1 MTRDWDYVA
10 PHMIG
15 VSNYSLG
22 SKQGAPGRPRLE
34 SSNSVLVR
42 NRDRLGYQVIGGSE
56 SEYYR
61 EKEFLRDFIA
71 EIGIDPDA
79 GRGVITFYE
88 LPLGSLMGVPGARD
102 APLKTIRSK
111 RLDEFGLPGEG
122 VAGGRL
128 S

>member
-1 MTRDWDYVA
+1 
-10 PHMIG
+10 MIG
-15 VSNYSLG
+15 VSNHSPG

-42 NRDRLGYQVIGGSE
+42 NRDRLVAQVIGGSE

-61 EKEFLRDFIA
+61 EKGVLRGFIA

-88 LPLGSLMGVPGARD
+88 LPVSSLMMVPGAR
-102 APLKTIRSK
+102 R
-111 RLDEFGLPGEG
+111 
-122 VAGGRL
+122 
-128 S
+128 